1 MATNINKT
9 IYDKWK
15 KFCKM
20 NYYPIVD
27 YKENNEKIEEI
38 LKYIKNIN
46 DSLEKK

>member
-1 MATNINKT
+1 
-9 IYDKWK
+9 
-15 KFCKM
+15 M

-38 LKYIKNIN
+38 LKYTKNIN